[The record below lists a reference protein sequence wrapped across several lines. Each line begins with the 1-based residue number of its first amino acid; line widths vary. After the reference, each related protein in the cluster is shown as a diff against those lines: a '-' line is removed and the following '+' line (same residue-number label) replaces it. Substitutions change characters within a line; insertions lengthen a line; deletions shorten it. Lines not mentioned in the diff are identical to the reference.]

1 MSKWSHFAD
10 WVNGDYQPREYVL
23 FTMATKPRRERRSE
37 EEESRQDQRHLRSFF
52 RFYPIAAVAI
62 TLCMVGILL
71 VTALSL
77 PPFGNPDNPTNNDVA
92 EHYIEM
98 SEEETGA
105 TNAVTGMILNYR
117 GFDTFGESCVLFLAV
132 NCVIMLL
139 RRDDEEN
146 SIRLRGKRECIEE
159 APADLILQQAARLMI
174 PLIVLFGAYVLLN
187 GHSSPGGGFSGGTIL
202 GGALILFSAAFG
214 FSALQ
219 TYLDYDVYNV
229 VRVLGLGVYA
239 VLYAFYIFVGANGL
253 GSHISTEHGGLI
265 APIEI
270 AVGIVVACT
279 IYGFYAL
286 FARGEI

>member
-10 WVNGDYQPREYVL
+10 WVNGDYQPKEYVL
-23 FTMATKPRRERRSE
+23 FTMATKPKREKRSE
-37 EEESRQDQRHLRSFF
+37 EEEQHQDQRRLRHFF
-52 RFYPIAAVAI
+52 RFYPIAAAAI

-139 RRDDEEN
+139 RRDDEG
-146 SIRLRGKRECIEE
+146 SPVRLRGKRECFEE
-159 APADLILQQAARLMI
+159 APGDLILQQAARLMI
-174 PLIVLFGAYVLLN
+174 PLIFLFGAYVLLN
-187 GHSSPGGGFSGGTIL
+187 GHASPGGGFSGGTIL
-202 GGALILFSAAFG
+202 GGGLILFSAAFG

-219 TYLDYDVYNV
+219 AYLDYDVYNV

-239 VLYAFYIFVGANGL
+239 LLYAFYIFVGANGL
-253 GSHISTEHGGLI
+253 GGHISTEHGGLI